1 MISRIDQQIRVNKL
15 MIDCMAEQS
24 HTHTSLR
31 KYMLNYLSIVTT
43 VTSILLIRMDSKEA
57 DAMKDDL
64 WKYMKKKDLLT
75 YTTLRRG
82 FLGIAMNFRT
92 KAGRKL
98 AVAAYKL
105 TQKIY
110 GFN

>member
-1 MISRIDQQIRVNKL
+1 
-15 MIDCMAEQS
+15 MIDCMAGQS
-24 HTHTSLR
+24 HTHTKLR

-43 VTSILLIRMDSKEA
+43 VTSILLIRMDSEDA
-57 DAMKDDL
+57 DKMKADL
-64 WKYMKKKDLLT
+64 WKYMKKKDPIT

-82 FLGIAMNFRT
+82 LLGIAMNFKS

-98 AVAAYKL
+98 VVAGYKL
-105 TQKIY
+105 SQKIY